1 MLIKIEVAVSC
12 DISELG
18 QFLFGVVCPLGPYT
32 TLDVVVFAEWDL
44 SVVQGEVLSLRCL
57 Q

>member
-44 SVVQGEVLSLRCL
+44 SVVQGGVLSLRCL